1 MRAFLAIGNNLLQ
14 SRSNHDAGIFG
25 CGIREQFHF
34 SDGDL
39 VQTRDPQR
47 FEELLKNKPAS
58 QKNPEIADKHSEAG
72 EDQKLRELSARDVL
86 LSRALDG
93 KLIAP

>member
-1 MRAFLAIGNNLLQ
+1 MRAFLAVGDDLLR

-25 CGIREQFHF
+25 CGIREQFRF
-34 SDGDL
+34 PDADL
-39 VQTRDPQR
+39 AQSRHPQR
-47 FEELLKNKPAS
+47 FEQWLRNKPAS
-58 QKNPEIADKHSEAG
+58 HKNPKIADKHPEAG

-86 LSRALDG
+86 LSRALDR